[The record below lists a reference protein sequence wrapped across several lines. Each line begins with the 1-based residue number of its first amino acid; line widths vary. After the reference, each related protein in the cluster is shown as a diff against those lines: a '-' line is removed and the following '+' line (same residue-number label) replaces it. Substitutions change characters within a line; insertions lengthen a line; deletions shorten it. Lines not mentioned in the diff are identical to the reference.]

1 MATYNINISDLAT
14 TLQNADANTV
24 DTPHTINISEITQ
37 NDVDNGTIRTCLLNN
52 PTKYVI
58 VNILAGSSVTDVR
71 FLFGHYSTQ
80 PYCTSLIGADI
91 SALTNATT
99 AQYTFQYCTNLKSA
113 NISGLDKVTT
123 AQFCFAHCTSL
134 KSVYCDNLNS
144 LRFAG
149 LMFNGCTSL
158 IDVDVTSFRNVIA
171 AEYLFYNCT
180 ALTEIDTSG
189 FVSLNS
195 AREMFN
201 GCTALTEIDISS
213 MNRLGVLSYMF
224 QNCTNLETITLPDLS
239 SVTDAGSMFNG
250 CSSLEEIHGWSVPL
264 TATMTDC
271 FTGCTSLQAIYVPE
285 VVPQE
290 STWHTWDIQKDTAN
304 TRSDVTIYGTSGTP
318 VTAQIPSSG
327 TYSLEVTGMTD
338 ELLFSSAKTITSAH
352 IQKMMQTQ
360 TPITGNTDALDPTKD
375 NFVMLAKDR
384 TAAKTNVTTDVVEA
398 GNLLPPTSA
407 AVHAAIDA
415 NKSGGIPLG
424 GWTSF
429 ENDTAPNDEWLQ
441 AGTTFDSDTYPELF
455 LYLGGNTVPE
465 WNEGEGERITYG
477 YPYNSGEQSYTLNNF
492 SSYKTMV
499 LNNASPYNTSPNST
513 GSWFI
518 SDNGSSYIDL
528 EHYRQ
533 WLVDNNYT
541 GYPQYGSSGSG
552 RDAIGMSNVS
562 WDKVTDVFTFTL
574 KTRAVVSFIKKPKI
588 RFIKATTTASSYTPS
603 TAMQEIKDYTKDYVD
618 ASNSY
623 STEETLTGGTWIDG
637 KPIYRKVFT
646 GLNIT
651 LSSTS
656 WTNTTILK
664 GDIGQIISCHG
675 MRESDNALYSIDASR
690 CSSNSNYLQLAYYGG
705 GSYPSNMS
713 ILIIEYTKT
722 TD

>member
-58 VNILAGSSVTDVR
+58 INILAGSTVTDVS
-71 FLFGHYSTQ
+71 FLFGHYNTQ

-99 AQYTFQYCTNLKSA
+99 AQYTFQCCTNIKSA
-113 NISGLDKVTT
+113 NISKLDKVTRT
-123 AQFCFAHCTSL
+123 QFCFAYCTSL
-134 KSVYCDNLNS
+134 KSVYCDNLYS

-149 LMFNGCTSL
+149 SMFNSCSSL
-158 IDVDVTSFRNVIA
+158 TDVDVTSFRNVIA
-171 AEYLFYNCT
+171 AEYLFYRCT

-239 SVTDAGSMFNG
+239 SVTEAGSMFNG

-290 STWHTWDIQKDTAN
+290 STWHAWDIKKDTAN
-304 TRSDVTIYGTSGTP
+304 TRSDVTIYGTSGIP

-327 TYSLEVTGMTD
+327 TYSLEVSGMTD
-338 ELLFSSAKTITSAH
+338 ELLFSSTKAITSAH

-407 AVHAAIDA
+407 AVHAAIA
-415 NKSGGIPLG
+415 GGIP
-424 GWTSF
+424 
-429 ENDTAPNDEWLQ
+429 
-441 AGTTFDSDTYPELF
+441 
-455 LYLGGNTVPE
+455 
-465 WNEGEGERITYG
+465 
-477 YPYNSGEQSYTLNNF
+477 
-492 SSYKTMV
+492 
-499 LNNASPYNTSPNST
+499 T
-513 GSWFI
+513 G
-518 SDNGSSYIDL
+518 
-528 EHYRQ
+528 
-533 WLVDNNYT
+533 
-541 GYPQYGSSGSG
+541 
-552 RDAIGMSNVS
+552 
-562 WDKVTDVFTFTL
+562 
-574 KTRAVVSFIKKPKI
+574 
-588 RFIKATTTASSYTPS
+588 
-603 TAMQEIKDYTKDYVD
+603 
-618 ASNSY
+618 
-623 STEETLTGGTWIDG
+623 
-637 KPIYRKVFT
+637 
-646 GLNIT
+646 
-651 LSSTS
+651 
-656 WTNTTILK
+656 TILDYP
-664 GDIGQIISCHG
+664 GTIAPAGFALCIGQT
-675 MRESDNALYSIDASR
+675 A
-690 CSSNSNYLQLAYYGG
+690 
-705 GSYPSNMS
+705 
-713 ILIIEYTKT
+713 
-722 TD
+722 

>member
-58 VNILAGSSVTDVR
+58 INILAGSTVTDVS
-71 FLFGHYSTQ
+71 FLFGHYNTQ

-99 AQYTFQYCTNLKSA
+99 AQYTFQCCKNIKSA
-113 NISGLDKVTT
+113 NISKLDKVTRT
-123 AQFCFAHCTSL
+123 QFCFAYCTSL
-134 KSVYCDNLNS
+134 KSVYCDNLYS

-149 LMFNGCTSL
+149 SMFISCSSL
-158 IDVDVTSFRNVIA
+158 TDVDVTSFRNVIA
-171 AEYLFYNCT
+171 AEYLFYRCT

-239 SVTDAGSMFNG
+239 SVTEAGSMFNG

-290 STWHTWDIQKDTAN
+290 STWHAWDIKKDTAN
-304 TRSDVTIYGTSGTP
+304 TRSDVTIYGTSGIP
-318 VTAQIPSSG
+318 VTAQIPSGG

-338 ELLFSSAKTITSAH
+338 ELLFSSTKAITSAH

-407 AVHAAIDA
+407 AVHAAI
-415 NKSGGIPLG
+415 
-424 GWTSF
+424 
-429 ENDTAPNDEWLQ
+429 
-441 AGTTFDSDTYPELF
+441 
-455 LYLGGNTVPE
+455 
-465 WNEGEGERITYG
+465 
-477 YPYNSGEQSYTLNNF
+477 
-492 SSYKTMV
+492 
-499 LNNASPYNTSPNST
+499 
-513 GSWFI
+513 
-518 SDNGSSYIDL
+518 
-528 EHYRQ
+528 
-533 WLVDNNYT
+533 
-541 GYPQYGSSGSG
+541 GSSGLPVG
-552 RDAIGMSNVS
+552 AIVPFFGPAPNLEWLECDGTDTTGTSRELQTHYPTLYSYLGNTNVLPDLRECSLVGVGKNETYVFDSTELDPATGTQGTQDHDVYTVGEFKDDQLGLQNATWRKSNNGS
-562 WDKVTDVFTFTL
+562 EPSYGFYWQNSTKWQVTTAQVL
-574 KTRAVVSFIKKPKI
+574 KNARVGTTTHGKRIGVTYC
-588 RFIKATTTASSYTPS
+588 IKA
-603 TAMQEIKDYTKDYVD
+603 V
-618 ASNSY
+618 
-623 STEETLTGGTWIDG
+623 
-637 KPIYRKVFT
+637 
-646 GLNIT
+646 
-651 LSSTS
+651 
-656 WTNTTILK
+656 
-664 GDIGQIISCHG
+664 
-675 MRESDNALYSIDASR
+675 
-690 CSSNSNYLQLAYYGG
+690 
-705 GSYPSNMS
+705 
-713 ILIIEYTKT
+713 
-722 TD
+722 